1 MSSFGE
7 RFKRIRVS
15 KGLTQ
20 EELADDCYTPWCFKL
35 GYHLQPWLEKLFAYI
50 RK

>member
-20 EELADDCYTPWCFKL
+20 ELADDFNKSNMAML
-35 GYHLQPWLEKLFAYI
+35 
-50 RK
+50 